1 MPRGITNQL
10 MLADNRTKKLD
21 PRVIPSPAEAV
32 RMYEAHG
39 GHITEESHFGK
50 DPLANDAEKC
60 RIREMAYMERYPS
73 FEPAFHNI
81 VNGNDA
87 LFMEELLY
95 FIDTTYRLCILILY
109 HSI

>member
-1 MPRGITNQL
+1 MPRGNTNQL

-60 RIREMAYMERYPS
+60 TIREMAYMERYPS

-87 LFMEELLY
+87 LFREELLY